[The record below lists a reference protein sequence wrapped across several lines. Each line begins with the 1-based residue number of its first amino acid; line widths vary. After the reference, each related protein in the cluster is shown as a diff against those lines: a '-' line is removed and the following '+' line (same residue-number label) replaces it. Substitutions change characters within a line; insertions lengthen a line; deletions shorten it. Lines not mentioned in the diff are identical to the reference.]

1 MNNIF
6 PAVCYTDSVCNF
18 VLLQLCSVAD
28 CLKSG
33 KPSQLAG
40 DIFFNFTCADCN
52 ASEAEK
58 CERLKLLW

>member
-1 MNNIF
+1 
-6 PAVCYTDSVCNF
+6 VQCYWLLAIVSV
-18 VLLQLCSVAD
+18 LVAD

-40 DIFFNFTCADCN
+40 DIFFNFTCADCD
-52 ASEAEK
+52 ASGTEK